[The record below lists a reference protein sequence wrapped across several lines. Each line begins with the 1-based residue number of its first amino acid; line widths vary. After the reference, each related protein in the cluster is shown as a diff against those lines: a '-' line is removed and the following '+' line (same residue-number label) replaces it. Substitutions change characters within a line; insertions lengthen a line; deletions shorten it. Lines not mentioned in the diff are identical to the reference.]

1 MIIMYITLL
10 ESHVSV
16 LDKKLVVYRSYLNS
30 AYILLQRVQR
40 LAAKII

>member
-1 MIIMYITLL
+1 MIIIYIMLL

-16 LDKKLVVYRSYLNS
+16 LDKNLVVYRSYLSS

-40 LAAKII
+40 LAAKMI